1 MTRTVVEQ
9 ITQAGVQKLRFSGT
23 APGRYLTRA
32 ALAGAFIFVG
42 ALLSS
47 LCAAWFYDANLPLA
61 KLLGALA
68 FSAALTLI
76 VLLGGELFTG
86 CTLVM
91 SVSLYDGRVRLAGT
105 LRVWALAYLGNLLG
119 ILVLCLLLAGSGSSG
134 ELLGAYLA
142 LVVPGKLSAPWYLLL
157 LRGVLCNFLVCIGV
171 FAGFRLQSETAKAL
185 VIALAI
191 TTFVLT
197 GLEHSIANM
206 AYFALHALLNGGADW
221 AAMGWNLLW
230 VTLGNLLGGAKNPYL
245 ESSQWGWQV
254 DPDGLR
260 YTLNEIESRY
270 DLPIIIVENGLGARD
285 ALEADGSIHDPYRID
300 YLQRHIRAMKQAVEE
315 DGVDLFGYTM
325 WGCIDLVSASTGE
338 MAKRYGFIYVDCDD
352 QGHGSFKRYKKD
364 SFDWYRKVIET
375 NGEEL

>member
-9 ITQAGVQKLRFSGT
+9 ITQAGVQKLRFSGA

-91 SVSLYDGRVRLAGT
+91 SVSLYDGRV
-105 LRVWALAYLGNLLG
+105 
-119 ILVLCLLLAGSGSSG
+119 LLAGSGSSG

-230 VTLGNLLGGAKNPYL
+230 VTLGNLLGGAVL
-245 ESSQWGWQV
+245 L
-254 DPDGLR
+254 GLPLW
-260 YTLNEIESRY
+260 YAAEPEKT
-270 DLPIIIVENGLGARD
+270 
-285 ALEADGSIHDPYRID
+285 
-300 YLQRHIRAMKQAVEE
+300 Q
-315 DGVDLFGYTM
+315 
-325 WGCIDLVSASTGE
+325 
-338 MAKRYGFIYVDCDD
+338 
-352 QGHGSFKRYKKD
+352 SF
-364 SFDWYRKVIET
+364 S
-375 NGEEL
+375 

>member
-86 CTLVM
+86 CILVM

-142 LVVPGKLSAPWYLLL
+142 LIVPGKLSAPWYLLL

-185 VIALAI
+185 VITLAI

-206 AYFALHALLNGGADW
+206 AYFALHALLNGGAVDHLGQP
-221 AAMGWNLLW
+221 AGRRGFAGPPPLVRRRAGKDAIFLLTIRPIYSIITS
-230 VTLGNLLGGAKNPYL
+230 VVKLRSFTTFTENRHTGGGGSDEKP
-245 ESSQWGWQV
+245 GI
-254 DPDGLR
+254 PHG
-260 YTLNEIESRY
+260 
-270 DLPIIIVENGLGARD
+270 P
-285 ALEADGSIHDPYRID
+285 AL
-300 YLQRHIRAMKQAVEE
+300 
-315 DGVDLFGYTM
+315 
-325 WGCIDLVSASTGE
+325 
-338 MAKRYGFIYVDCDD
+338 
-352 QGHGSFKRYKKD
+352 
-364 SFDWYRKVIET
+364 
-375 NGEEL
+375 

>member
-1 MTRTVVEQ
+1 
-9 ITQAGVQKLRFSGT
+9 
-23 APGRYLTRA
+23 
-32 ALAGAFIFVG
+32 
-42 ALLSS
+42 
-47 LCAAWFYDANLPLA
+47 
-61 KLLGALA
+61 
-68 FSAALTLI
+68 
-76 VLLGGELFTG
+76 
-86 CTLVM
+86 M

-185 VIALAI
+185 VITLAI

-230 VTLGNLLGGAKNPYL
+230 VTLGNLLGGAVL
-245 ESSQWGWQV
+245 L
-254 DPDGLR
+254 GLPLW
-260 YTLNEIESRY
+260 YAAEPEKT
-270 DLPIIIVENGLGARD
+270 
-285 ALEADGSIHDPYRID
+285 
-300 YLQRHIRAMKQAVEE
+300 Q
-315 DGVDLFGYTM
+315 
-325 WGCIDLVSASTGE
+325 
-338 MAKRYGFIYVDCDD
+338 
-352 QGHGSFKRYKKD
+352 SF
-364 SFDWYRKVIET
+364 S
-375 NGEEL
+375 

>member
-9 ITQAGVQKLRFSGT
+9 ITQAGVQKLRFSGA

-61 KLLGALA
+61 K
-68 FSAALTLI
+68 
-76 VLLGGELFTG
+76 
-86 CTLVM
+86 
-91 SVSLYDGRVRLAGT
+91 
-105 LRVWALAYLGNLLG
+105 
-119 ILVLCLLLAGSGSSG
+119 
-134 ELLGAYLA
+134 LLGAYLA

-230 VTLGNLLGGAKNPYL
+230 VTLGNLLGGAVL
-245 ESSQWGWQV
+245 L
-254 DPDGLR
+254 GLPLW
-260 YTLNEIESRY
+260 YAAEPEKT
-270 DLPIIIVENGLGARD
+270 
-285 ALEADGSIHDPYRID
+285 
-300 YLQRHIRAMKQAVEE
+300 Q
-315 DGVDLFGYTM
+315 
-325 WGCIDLVSASTGE
+325 
-338 MAKRYGFIYVDCDD
+338 
-352 QGHGSFKRYKKD
+352 SF
-364 SFDWYRKVIET
+364 S
-375 NGEEL
+375 

>member
-47 LCAAWFYDANLPLA
+47 LCAAWFYDTNLPLA

-86 CTLVM
+86 CILVM

-142 LVVPGKLSAPWYLLL
+142 LIVPGKLSAPWYLLL
-157 LRGVLCNFLVCIGV
+157 LRGVLCNFLVCIGA

-185 VIALAI
+185 VITLAI

-230 VTLGNLLGGAKNPYL
+230 VTLGTLPPLVRRRAGKDAIFLLTIRPIYSIITSVVKLRSFTTFTENRHTGGGGSDEKP
-245 ESSQWGWQV
+245 GI
-254 DPDGLR
+254 PHG
-260 YTLNEIESRY
+260 
-270 DLPIIIVENGLGARD
+270 P
-285 ALEADGSIHDPYRID
+285 AL
-300 YLQRHIRAMKQAVEE
+300 
-315 DGVDLFGYTM
+315 
-325 WGCIDLVSASTGE
+325 
-338 MAKRYGFIYVDCDD
+338 
-352 QGHGSFKRYKKD
+352 
-364 SFDWYRKVIET
+364 
-375 NGEEL
+375 